1 MKTFVYRI
9 TSSNLKLDFEKLGVD
24 RVGSE
29 IMDKKSHDFIFCCKN
44 LSLSAMHIL
53 KQEALSVG
61 ADLATPKDAILCKK
75 SFYNAILLGS
85 FSQIQRIS
93 QKCLTQPF
101 GLKAI
106 AQSLKTHLNSSRFEP
121 KVMAILNITPDSFY
135 QGSRYDCQNAI
146 CEIEKYIQMGVEII
160 DIGGASSRPGS
171 KILEHGEEMQRMKT
185 LFDKI
190 AERGLGDKAIFSI
203 DTYNYQTADYAL
215 SKGFKILNDIFGFR
229 DERLLEVCAK
239 HNASAVLM
247 HSRGNP
253 QTMQELTEYEC
264 LFAQVDEFF
273 EQGIERM
280 DKYGIKDV
288 ILDIGFGFAKTKE
301 QNLTLIKNLSHFK
314 RFSLPLLVGASRK
327 STIGEILNTAEA
339 SERLYGT
346 LALHQI
352 ALQNGAD
359 ILRVHDVKAHQDM
372 IKILKAIQN

>member
-1 MKTFVYRI
+1 MTPFVYRI
-9 TSSNLKLDFEKLGVD
+9 TPSNLKIEFEKLGVD

-29 IMDKKSHDFIFCCKN
+29 IMDKKSHDYIFFCKN

-61 ADLATPKDAILCKK
+61 ADLATPKDAILCQK
-75 SFYNAILLGS
+75 SFYDAILLGS

-106 AQSLKTHLNSSRFEP
+106 AQSLKSHLNTSVFEP
-121 KVMAILNITPDSFY
+121 KIMAILNITPDSFY
-135 QGSRYDCQNAI
+135 QGSRFDCQNAI
-146 CEIEKYIQMGVEII
+146 YEIEKYIQMGVEII

-171 KILEHGEEMQRMKT
+171 KILEHDEEMQRIKP
-185 LFDKI
+185 LLDEI
-190 AERGLGDKAIFSI
+190 AERGLGERVVFSI

-215 SKGFKILNDIFGFR
+215 SKGFKILNDILGFR

-239 HNASAVLM
+239 YDASAVLM

-253 QTMQELTEYEC
+253 QTMQGLTEYEC
-264 LFAQVDEFF
+264 LFAQIDEFF
-273 EQGIERM
+273 KEGIERM
-280 DKYGIKDV
+280 QRYGVKDV
-288 ILDIGFGFAKTKE
+288 ILDIGFCFAKTKE
-301 QNLTLIKNLSHFK
+301 QNLSLIKNLSHFK
-314 RFSLPLLVGASRK
+314 HFGLPLLVGASRK
-327 STIGEILNTAEA
+327 SSIGEVLGGNEA
-339 SERLYGT
+339 DERLYGT

-372 IKILKAIQN
+372 IKILKAMRD